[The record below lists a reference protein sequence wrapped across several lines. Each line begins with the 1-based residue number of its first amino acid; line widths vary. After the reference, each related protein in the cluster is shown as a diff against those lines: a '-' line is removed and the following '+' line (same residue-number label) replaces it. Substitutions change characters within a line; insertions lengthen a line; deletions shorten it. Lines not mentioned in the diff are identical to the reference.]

1 MLGLIARDTK
11 IAEQGYRVLIINP
24 YLVFYIVVTEERII
38 EIHRVLHEKRD
49 YQSLF

>member
-24 YLVFYIVVTEERII
+24 YLVFYIVVTEERIV

-49 YQSLF
+49 YQNLF